1 MAGLWDHSEDECRGH
16 MRARLR
22 AYGLKAPKVSVQ
34 GTCSDVQ
41 PPSNWAKNT
50 CKAQLDGENCAK
62 RRDGRLDDGYCH
74 ETCGVCTPCEKR
86 NDKDGSPAT
95 TPAAAKKVHTVP
107 VAPQEKECWT
117 ALKAG
122 RSPGPNIVARRKKH
136 PSCKSAEACK
146 AECEKFPSCK
156 AIIFRKNVQCTP
168 IARPYES
175 AYESSTTQQVANYL
189 C

>member
-1 MAGLWDHSEDECRGH
+1 
-16 MRARLR
+16 MRDTLII
-22 AYGLKAPKVSVQ
+22 V
-34 GTCSDVQ
+34 
-41 PPSNWAKNT
+41 
-50 CKAQLDGENCAK
+50 
-62 RRDGRLDDGYCH
+62 
-74 ETCGVCTPCEKR
+74 
-86 NDKDGSPAT
+86 
-95 TPAAAKKVHTVP
+95 AAA
-107 VAPQEKECWT
+107 AA
-117 ALKAG
+117 ALPTSQQHAL
-122 RSPGPNIVARRKKH
+122 SEPLQQFVSLLRRKKH

>member
-1 MAGLWDHSEDECRGH
+1 M
-16 MRARLR
+16 
-22 AYGLKAPKVSVQ
+22 
-34 GTCSDVQ
+34 
-41 PPSNWAKNT
+41 PST
-50 CKAQLDGENCAK
+50 
-62 RRDGRLDDGYCH
+62 
-74 ETCGVCTPCEKR
+74 TP
-86 NDKDGSPAT
+86 DTA
-95 TPAAAKKVHTVP
+95 PAAAKKVHTVP
-107 VAPQEKECWT
+107 QAPQEKECWT

>member
-1 MAGLWDHSEDECRGH
+1 
-16 MRARLR
+16 MR
-22 AYGLKAPKVSVQ
+22 SVL
-34 GTCSDVQ
+34 V
-41 PPSNWAKNT
+41 
-50 CKAQLDGENCAK
+50 L
-62 RRDGRLDDGYCH
+62 L
-74 ETCGVCTPCEKR
+74 V
-86 NDKDGSPAT
+86 
-95 TPAAAKKVHTVP
+95 
-107 VAPQEKECWT
+107 
-117 ALKAG
+117 
-122 RSPGPNIVARRKKH
+122 SPGPNIVARRKKH

>member
-1 MAGLWDHSEDECRGH
+1 M
-16 MRARLR
+16 
-22 AYGLKAPKVSVQ
+22 
-34 GTCSDVQ
+34 
-41 PPSNWAKNT
+41 
-50 CKAQLDGENCAK
+50 
-62 RRDGRLDDGYCH
+62 
-74 ETCGVCTPCEKR
+74 CTPCEKR
-86 NDKDGSPAT
+86 NDKDGVHEVPST
-95 TPAAAKKVHTVP
+95 TPDTAPAAAKKVHTVP
-107 VAPQEKECWT
+107 QAPQEKECWT

-146 AECEKFPSCK
+146 AECEKFPSCR
-156 AIIFRKNVQCTP
+156 AIIFRRNVQCTP